1 MKKLIAG
8 LFMAS
13 LMMGCGNTGEEAKAR
28 LAKAQSMYENNE
40 LFAAKDEIDSIR
52 TLYPKEFDV
61 LKQTLSLMR
70 LVEIKENE
78 RTIAYCDSLLPIKT
92 AELIAIN
99 KDFVFEKD
107 SLYEEVGNYIW
118 KQQTIEKNINRCY
131 LRSGVNEKGEMYLA
145 SVYFGNTPIN
155 HTSIKV
161 SIKDGSY
168 AETAS
173 IPFDGGLNYRFK
185 DLGNTTEVVTYK
197 AEKGEDA
204 VKFITSNEKERIK
217 IEYTGGKPFTI
228 YLADG
233 DKKAITSTYAFAIV
247 LSDINRMNK
256 EKQKSEQRLAYLKQ
270 KTATN

>member
-8 LFMAS
+8 LFIAS
-13 LMMGCGNTGEEAKAR
+13 LTMSCGNTGEEAKAR

-40 LFAAKDEIDSIR
+40 LFAAKNEIDSIR

-118 KQQTIEKNINRCY
+118 KQQTIEKNISRCY
-131 LRSGVNEKGEMYLA
+131 IRSGVNEKRERYLA
-145 SVYFGNTPIN
+145 RV
-155 HTSIKV
+155 
-161 SIKDGSY
+161 
-168 AETAS
+168 
-173 IPFDGGLNYRFK
+173 
-185 DLGNTTEVVTYK
+185 
-197 AEKGEDA
+197 
-204 VKFITSNEKERIK
+204 
-217 IEYTGGKPFTI
+217 
-228 YLADG
+228 
-233 DKKAITSTYAFAIV
+233 
-247 LSDINRMNK
+247 
-256 EKQKSEQRLAYLKQ
+256 
-270 KTATN
+270 

>member
-8 LFMAS
+8 LFIAS
-13 LMMGCGNTGEEAKAR
+13 LTMSCGNTGEEAKAR

-40 LFAAKDEIDSIR
+40 LFAAKNEIDSIR

-99 KDFVFEKD
+99 KDFIFEKD

-131 LRSGVNEKGEMYLA
+131 IRSGVNEKGEMYLA

-204 VKFITSNEKERIK
+204 VKFIASNEKERIK
-217 IEYTGGKPFTI
+217 VEYTGGKPFTI
-228 YLADG
+228 YLADS